1 MNMIETA
8 LGKKKPLIDRD
19 IIALAV
25 ILLFLPFVLPYKSL
39 TPEILIYALGAVAFN
54 ILLGYTGLLSF
65 GQGALFGAGAYLTG
79 LMLIHLQV
87 HPILALLCSCL
98 IGAATA
104 FIIGFFA
111 IRQVGIYFV
120 MLTLAFNQ
128 LVFFIVY
135 QWKGLTGG
143 DDGLLDVP
151 RPDFSIFPGVE
162 IPIQSNL
169 QFFLFVWVIFILAII
184 VIRRILNSSFGR
196 VLVAIKENPD
206 RATAVGYNIQ
216 HYKLAAFVVSGFFT
230 GLAGGLYAMFMR
242 MVPITAVELF
252 TSTDF
257 IIMSLLGG
265 LGSLYGP
272 IAGAVIIK
280 IASEIVSE
288 IWARW
293 LLVMGVT
300 FIVCILFM
308 PGGVWG
314 LVSTLKE
321 KRKAASMQTMRSQ

>member
-1 MNMIETA
+1 MIEAA
-8 LGKKKPLIDRD
+8 LGKKKPLIDRE
-19 IIALAV
+19 IIVLAV

-54 ILLGYTGLLSF
+54 ILLGYTGMLSF
-65 GQGALFGAGAYLTG
+65 GQGALFGAGAYMTG
-79 LMLIHLQV
+79 LVLIHLQI
-87 HPILALLCSCL
+87 HPLLALLCGCL

-104 FIIGFFA
+104 FIIGFFS

-128 LVFFIVY
+128 LVYFIVY

-151 RPDFSIFPGVE
+151 RPDFSIFPGIE
-162 IPIQSNL
+162 IPIQTNL
-169 QFFLFVWVIFILAII
+169 QFFLFVMVIFILAVI

-196 VLVAIKENPD
+196 VLVAIKENPE
-206 RATAVGYNIQ
+206 RAAAIGYNIQ
-216 HYKLAAFVVSGFFT
+216 HYKLASFVVSGFFT
-230 GLAGGLYAMFMR
+230 GLAGGLYALFMR

-265 LGSLYGP
+265 LGSLY
-272 IAGAVIIK
+272 
-280 IASEIVSE
+280 
-288 IWARW
+288 
-293 LLVMGVT
+293 
-300 FIVCILFM
+300 
-308 PGGVWG
+308 
-314 LVSTLKE
+314 
-321 KRKAASMQTMRSQ
+321 

>member
-1 MNMIETA
+1 MIETA
-8 LGKKKPLIDRD
+8 LGKKKLLIDRE
-19 IIALAV
+19 IIVLAV

-54 ILLGYTGLLSF
+54 ILLGYTGMLSF
-65 GQGALFGAGAYLTG
+65 GQGALFGAGAYVTG
-79 LMLIHLQV
+79 LLLLHMQV
-87 HPILALLCSCL
+87 HPLLALLCGCL

-104 FIIGFFA
+104 FIIGFFS

-128 LVFFIVY
+128 LVFFLVY

-162 IPIQSNL
+162 IPIQTNL
-169 QFFLFVWVIFILAII
+169 QFFLFVWVVFILAVS

-196 VLVAIKENPD
+196 VLVAIKENPE
-206 RATAVGYNIQ
+206 RATAIGYNIQ

-230 GLAGGLYAMFMR
+230 GLAGGLYALFMR

-280 IASEIVSE
+280 IASEIVSA

-314 LVSTLKE
+314 LVTAVIE

>member
-1 MNMIETA
+1 MIEA
-8 LGKKKPLIDRD
+8 VLGKKKPFIDRE
-19 IIALAV
+19 IIVLAV
-25 ILLFLPFVLPYKSL
+25 ILLFLPFILPYKSL

-54 ILLGYTGLLSF
+54 ILLGYTGMLSF
-65 GQGALFGAGAYLTG
+65 GQGALFGAGAYMTG
-79 LMLIHLQV
+79 LMLIHLQM
-87 HPILALLCSCL
+87 HPLLALLCACL
-98 IGAATA
+98 IGAAIA

-151 RPDFSIFPGVE
+151 RPDFSIFPGLE
-162 IPIQSNL
+162 IQIQTNL
-169 QFFLFVWVIFILAII
+169 QFFLFVWVIFILAVS

-196 VLVAIKENPD
+196 VLVAIKENPE
-206 RATAVGYNIQ
+206 RATAIGYNIQ

-230 GLAGGLYAMFMR
+230 GLAGGLYALFMR

-314 LVSTLKE
+314 LVTAVKE
-321 KRKAASMQTMRSQ
+321 KRKAATMQTMRSQ

>member
-1 MNMIETA
+1 MIEAA
-8 LGKKKPLIDRD
+8 LGKKKPFIDRE

-54 ILLGYTGLLSF
+54 ILLGYTGMLSF
-65 GQGALFGAGAYLTG
+65 GQGALFGAGAYMTG
-79 LMLIHLQV
+79 LILLHMQV
-87 HPILALLCSCL
+87 HPLLALLCGCL

-128 LVFFIVY
+128 LVFFIAY

-143 DDGLLDVP
+143 DDGLLGVP
-151 RPDFSIFPGVE
+151 RPDFSILPGVE
-162 IPIQSNL
+162 IPIQTNL
-169 QFFLFVWVIFILAII
+169 QFFLFVWVIFILAVI

-206 RATAVGYNIQ
+206 RAAAIGYNIQ

-230 GLAGGLYAMFMR
+230 GLAGGLYALFMR

-272 IAGAVIIK
+272 IVGAVVIK
-280 IASEIVSE
+280 IASEIVSA

-314 LVSTLKE
+314 LVTALIE

>member
-1 MNMIETA
+1 MIETA
-8 LGKKKPLIDRD
+8 LGKKKPLIDRE
-19 IIALAV
+19 IIVLAV

-54 ILLGYTGLLSF
+54 ILLGYTGMLSF
-65 GQGALFGAGAYLTG
+65 GQGALFGAGAYMTG
-79 LMLIHLQV
+79 LVLIHLQI
-87 HPILALLCSCL
+87 HPLLALLCGCL

-104 FIIGFFA
+104 FIIGFFS

-128 LVFFIVY
+128 LVYFIVY

-162 IPIQSNL
+162 IPIQTNL

-196 VLVAIKENPD
+196 VLVAIKENPE
-206 RATAVGYNIQ
+206 RAAAIGYNIQ

-230 GLAGGLYAMFMR
+230 GLAGGLYALFMR

-280 IASEIVSE
+280 IASEIVSA

-314 LVSTLKE
+314 LVTAIIE
-321 KRKAASMQTMRSQ
+321 KRKTAAMQTMRSQ

>member
-1 MNMIETA
+1 MIEAA
-8 LGKKKPLIDRD
+8 LGKKKPLIDRE
-19 IIALAV
+19 IIVLAV

-54 ILLGYTGLLSF
+54 ILLGYTGMLSF
-65 GQGALFGAGAYLTG
+65 GQGALFGAGAYMTG
-79 LMLIHLQV
+79 LVLIHLQI
-87 HPILALLCSCL
+87 HPLLALLCGCL

-104 FIIGFFA
+104 FIIGFFS

-128 LVFFIVY
+128 LVYFIVY

-151 RPDFSIFPGVE
+151 RPDFSIFPGIE
-162 IPIQSNL
+162 IPIQTNL
-169 QFFLFVWVIFILAII
+169 QFFLFVMVIFILAVI

-196 VLVAIKENPD
+196 VLVAIKENPE
-206 RATAVGYNIQ
+206 RAAAIGYNIQ
-216 HYKLAAFVVSGFFT
+216 HYKLASFVVSGFFT
-230 GLAGGLYAMFMR
+230 GLAGGLYALFMR

-314 LVSTLKE
+314 LVTAVIE
-321 KRKAASMQTMRSQ
+321 KRKAASMQALRSQ

>member
-1 MNMIETA
+1 MDMIETA
-8 LGKKKPLIDRD
+8 LGKKKPLIDRE

-79 LMLIHLQV
+79 LMLMHLEV
-87 HPILALLCSCL
+87 HPLLALLCACL

-104 FIIGFFA
+104 FVIGFFA

-151 RPDFSIFPGVE
+151 RPDFSILPGVE

-169 QFFLFVWVIFILAII
+169 QFFLFVWVIFMLAII
-184 VIRRILNSSFGR
+184 AIRRILNSSFGR

-314 LVSTLKE
+314 LVSALKE

>member
-1 MNMIETA
+1 MIEAA
-8 LGKKKPLIDRD
+8 LGKKKPLIDRE

-54 ILLGYTGLLSF
+54 ILLGYTGMLSF
-65 GQGALFGAGAYLTG
+65 GQGALFGVGAYMTG
-79 LMLIHLQV
+79 LMLIHMQM
-87 HPILALLCSCL
+87 HPLLAILCGCF

-128 LVFFIVY
+128 LVFFIIY

-151 RPDFSIFPGVE
+151 RPDFSIFPGID
-162 IPIQSNL
+162 IPIQTNL
-169 QFFLFVWVIFILAII
+169 QFFLFVWVIFILAVI

-206 RATAVGYNIQ
+206 RAAAIGYNIQ

-230 GLAGGLYAMFMR
+230 GLAGGLYALFMR

-280 IASEIVSE
+280 IASEIVSA

-293 LLVMGVT
+293 LMVMGVT

-314 LVSTLKE
+314 LVTAVLE

>member
-1 MNMIETA
+1 MIEAA
-8 LGKKKPLIDRD
+8 LGKKKPLVDRE
-19 IIALAV
+19 ILVLAV
-25 ILLFLPFVLPYKSL
+25 LLIFLPFVLPYKSL
-39 TPEILIYALGAVAFN
+39 TAEILIYALGAVSFN
-54 ILLGYTGLLSF
+54 ILLGYTGMLSF
-65 GQGALFGAGAYLTG
+65 GQGALFGAGAYMTG
-79 LMLIHLQV
+79 LMLIHLGL
-87 HPILALLCSCL
+87 HPLLALLCACL

-104 FIIGFFA
+104 FVIGFFA

-128 LVFFIVY
+128 LVFFIAY
-135 QWKGLTGG
+135 QLKGVTGG

-151 RPDFSIFPGVE
+151 RPDFSILPGIE
-162 IPIQSNL
+162 IPIQTNL
-169 QFFLFVWVIFILAII
+169 QFFLFVWVIFILSII

-196 VLVAIKENPD
+196 VLVAIKENPE

-216 HYKLAAFVVSGFFT
+216 HYKLTAFVVSGFFT
-230 GLAGGLYAMFMR
+230 GLAGGLYALFMR

-272 IAGAVIIK
+272 IVGAIIVK
-280 IASEIVSE
+280 IASEIMSG

-293 LLVMGVT
+293 LLVLGVT

-308 PGGVWG
+308 RRGVWG
-314 LVSTLKE
+314 LVTTVVE
-321 KRKAASMQTMRSQ
+321 KRRAAAMQTMRSQ

>member
-1 MNMIETA
+1 MIEAA
-8 LGKKKPLIDRD
+8 LGKKKPLIDRE
-19 IIALAV
+19 IGVLAV
-25 ILLFLPFVLPYKSL
+25 MLLLLPLVLPYKSL

-54 ILLGYTGLLSF
+54 ILLGYTGMLSF
-65 GQGALFGAGAYLTG
+65 GQGALFGAGGYMAG
-79 LMLIHLQV
+79 LMLIHLQM
-87 HPILALLCSCL
+87 HPLLALLCSCL

-104 FIIGFFA
+104 FVIGFFS

-135 QWKGLTGG
+135 QWKGVTGG

-151 RPDFSIFPGVE
+151 RPDFSIFPGIE
-162 IPIQSNL
+162 ISIQTNL
-169 QFFLFVWVIFILAII
+169 QFFIFVWVVFMLAVI
-184 VIRRILNSSFGR
+184 VIRRILNSPFGR
-196 VLVAIKENPD
+196 VLVAVKQNPE
-206 RATAVGYNIQ
+206 RAAAIGYNIQ

-230 GLAGGLYAMFMR
+230 GLAGGLYALFMR

-280 IASEIVSE
+280 IASEIISA

-293 LLVMGVT
+293 LFVMGVT

-308 PGGVWG
+308 PGGIWG
-314 LVSTLKE
+314 LVTAVIQ
-321 KRKAASMQTMRSQ
+321 KRKAAAMQAGRAQ

>member
-1 MNMIETA
+1 MIEAA
-8 LGKKKPLIDRD
+8 LGKKKPFIDRE
-19 IIALAV
+19 IIVLAV
-25 ILLFLPFVLPYKSL
+25 MLLFLPFVLPYKSL

-54 ILLGYTGLLSF
+54 ILLGYTGMLSF
-65 GQGALFGAGAYLTG
+65 GQGALFGAGAYMTG
-79 LMLIHLQV
+79 LMLLHMQV
-87 HPILALLCSCL
+87 HPLLALLCGCL

-128 LVFFIVY
+128 LVFFIAY

-151 RPDFSIFPGVE
+151 RPDFSIFPGIE
-162 IPIQSNL
+162 IPIQTNL
-169 QFFLFVWVIFILAII
+169 QFFLFIWVIFILAVIA
-184 VIRRILNSSFGR
+184 IRRILNSSFGR

-206 RATAVGYNIQ
+206 RAAAIGYNIQ

-230 GLAGGLYAMFMR
+230 GLAGGLYALFMR

-272 IAGAVIIK
+272 IVGAVIIK
-280 IASEIVSE
+280 VASEIVSA

-314 LVSTLKE
+314 LVTAVIE

>member
-1 MNMIETA
+1 MIETA
-8 LGKKKPLIDRD
+8 LGKKKPLIDRE

-98 IGAATA
+98 IGAVTA

-151 RPDFSIFPGVE
+151 RPDFSILPGLE

-257 IIMSLLGG
+257 IIMSLLGA

-293 LLVMGVT
+293 LFVMGVT

-314 LVSTLKE
+314 LVSTIKE

>member
-1 MNMIETA
+1 MIEAA
-8 LGKKKPLIDRD
+8 LEREKPLIDRE
-19 IIALAV
+19 ILVLAAV
-25 ILLFLPFVLPYKSL
+25 LLLLPFILPYKSL
-39 TPEILIYALGAVAFN
+39 TSEILIYALGAVAFN
-54 ILLGYTGLLSF
+54 ILLGYTGMLSF
-65 GQGALFGAGAYLTG
+65 GQGALFGAGAYMTG

-87 HPILALLCSCL
+87 HPLAALLCACL

-104 FIIGFFA
+104 SIIGFFS

-135 QWKGLTGG
+135 QWRGLTGG

-151 RPDFSIFPGVE
+151 RPDFSIFSGVE
-162 IPIQSNL
+162 LPIRTNL
-169 QFFLFVWVIFILAII
+169 QFFIFVWVIFMLSI
-184 VIRRILNSSFGR
+184 VIIRRVLNSSFGR
-196 VLVAIKENPD
+196 VLVAIKENPE
-206 RATAVGYNIQ
+206 RAAAIGYNIQ

-230 GLAGGLYAMFMR
+230 GLAGGLYALFMR
-242 MVPITAVELF
+242 MVPITAAELS

-293 LLVMGVT
+293 LFIMGVT

-314 LVSTLKE
+314 LVSSFKE
-321 KRKAASMQTMRSQ
+321 KRKAAALRTMRSR

>member
-1 MNMIETA
+1 MIEAA
-8 LGKKKPLIDRD
+8 LGKKKPFIDRE
-19 IIALAV
+19 IIVLAV

-54 ILLGYTGLLSF
+54 ILLGYTGMLSF
-65 GQGALFGAGAYLTG
+65 GQGALFGAGAYMTG
-79 LMLIHLQV
+79 LMLLHMQV
-87 HPILALLCSCL
+87 HPLLALLCGCL

-128 LVFFIVY
+128 LVFFIAY

-143 DDGLLDVP
+143 DDGLLGVP
-151 RPDFSIFPGVE
+151 RPDFSIFPGID
-162 IPIQSNL
+162 IPIQTNL
-169 QFFLFVWVIFILAII
+169 QFFLFIWVIFILAVIA
-184 VIRRILNSSFGR
+184 IRRILNSSFGR

-206 RATAVGYNIQ
+206 RAAAIGYNIQ

-230 GLAGGLYAMFMR
+230 GLAGGLYALFMR

-280 IASEIVSE
+280 IASEIVSA

-314 LVSTLKE
+314 LVTAVIE